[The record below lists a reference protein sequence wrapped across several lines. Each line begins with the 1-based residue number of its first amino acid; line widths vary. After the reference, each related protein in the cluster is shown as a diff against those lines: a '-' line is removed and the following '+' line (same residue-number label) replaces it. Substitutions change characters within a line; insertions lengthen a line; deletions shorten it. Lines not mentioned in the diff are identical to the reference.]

1 MVMNPAIILIPP
13 DAPSGSKVILQ
24 LRNGQKTYILCVDK
38 AEFKRR
44 MELSIES
51 AVLLNIDFVRDN
63 EKMMDEAASM
73 LLYAYSQLKDS

>member
-1 MVMNPAIILIPP
+1 MNPAIILIPP

-38 AEFKRR
+38 TEFKRR
-44 MELSIES
+44 MEIDLMSYL
-51 AVLLNIDFVRDN
+51 VLRSDFVRDDK
-63 EKMMDEAASM
+63 KMMDEAASM